1 MLKSN
6 STTLNRIEQRNKAM
20 IDKLNKTIILIIDDS
35 PNNLEILSETLT
47 SAGFEIAVALDG
59 ETALEQIAYD
69 PPTLILLDVMM
80 PGIDGFET
88 CRRLK
93 TNPDTHEIPIIFMTA
108 LTDTIDKVKG
118 LNLGAVD
125 YITKP
130 FQQEEVLARV
140 KVHLKLRTLTKTLEE
155 QNTRLVEEV
164 EQRGKAEAALQTLTQ
179 ELEQRVEER
188 TNQLAQALNNW
199 QQAQAMLV
207 QSEKM
212 SSLGQM
218 LAGVAHEIN
227 NPITSIH
234 GNLSCASEYSRDLLK
249 LLQIYAQHYPN
260 PVPEIQDKSQKID
273 TDFLVKDLPKT
284 FKSMEL
290 GIERICQ
297 IIKSL
302 RNISRLDA
310 GEMMM
315 VDLHEGLESTLV
327 LLQHRIKPTGK
338 HLGIQVIKEYGKLPP
353 IECYPGRLS
362 QVFMNILAN
371 AIDALEEAEFRKQN
385 SETISESDT
394 TPAPP
399 TIWIRTRVIDN
410 QRVEIRISDNG
421 PGIPEE
427 IQEKL
432 FHAFFTT
439 KPFGKGTGLG
449 LSISHEIVVEKHRGQ
464 LRCVSHPGE
473 GAEFIIELP
482 IG

>member
-1 MLKSN
+1 MINSN
-6 STTLNRIEQRNKAM
+6 SMTLNRIEEHNNP
-20 IDKLNKTIILIIDDS
+20 IDNLSKTIILIVDDS
-35 PNNLEILSETLT
+35 PNNLEIISETLT

-80 PGIDGFET
+80 PGMDGFET

-93 TNPDTHEIPIIFMTA
+93 ANPATQEIPIVFMTA

-155 QNTRLVEEV
+155 QNTRLIQEV
-164 EQRGKAEAALQTLTQ
+164 EQRAKAEAELQTLTQ

-188 TNQLAQALNNW
+188 TNQLAQALTNW

-207 QSEKM
+207 QNEKM

-218 LAGVAHEIN
+218 ITGVAHEIN
-227 NPITSIH
+227 NPISSIH
-234 GNLSCASEYSRDLLK
+234 GNLSCAGEYSRDLLQ
-249 LLQIYAQHYPN
+249 LLHLYTQHYPN
-260 PVPEIQDKSQKID
+260 PVPEIQAKSKEID
-273 TDFLVKDLPKT
+273 LNFLIKDFPKT
-284 FKSMEL
+284 FHSMEL

-315 VDLHEGLESTLV
+315 IDLHEGLDSTLV
-327 LLQHRIKPTGK
+327 LLQHRIKPSGK

-385 SETISESDT
+385 SAEISERDKT
-394 TPAPP
+394 LTAP
-399 TIWIRTRVIDN
+399 TIWIRTGVIDR

-421 PGIPEE
+421 PGIPE
-427 IQEKL
+427 QMQDKL
-432 FHAFFTT
+432 FQAFFTT

-449 LSISHEIVVEKHRGQ
+449 LSISHEIVVEKHGGK
-464 LRCVSHPGE
+464 LRCMSKPGK

>member
-1 MLKSN
+1 MIKSK
-6 STTLNRIEQRNKAM
+6 STTFTLKEHPKTALISNGT
-20 IDKLNKTIILIIDDS
+20 KTIILIVDDS
-35 PNNLEILSETLT
+35 PNNLQILSETLT

-80 PGIDGFET
+80 PGMDGFET

-93 TNPDTHEIPIIFMTA
+93 ANPTTQEIPIIFMTA

-155 QNTRLVEEV
+155 QNTRLIQEV
-164 EQRGKAEAALQTLTQ
+164 EQRAKAEAALQTLTE

-249 LLQIYAQHYPN
+249 LLQLYAEHYPN
-260 PVPEIQDKSQKID
+260 PVSAIQTRSKEIDLNFLIK
-273 TDFLVKDLPKT
+273 DFPKT

-302 RNISRLDA
+302 RNISRIDA

-315 VDLHEGLESTLV
+315 
-327 LLQHRIKPTGK
+327 
-338 HLGIQVIKEYGKLPP
+338 
-353 IECYPGRLS
+353 IE
-362 QVFMNILAN
+362 Q
-371 AIDALEEAEFRKQN
+371 
-385 SETISESDT
+385 SES
-394 TPAPP
+394 
-399 TIWIRTRVIDN
+399 V
-410 QRVEIRISDNG
+410 
-421 PGIPEE
+421 
-427 IQEKL
+427 
-432 FHAFFTT
+432 
-439 KPFGKGTGLG
+439 
-449 LSISHEIVVEKHRGQ
+449 HR
-464 LRCVSHPGE
+464 
-473 GAEFIIELP
+473 
-482 IG
+482 

>member
-1 MLKSN
+1 MN
-6 STTLNRIEQRNKAM
+6 NFNMMTLNRIEQRNAAM
-20 IDKLNKTIILIIDDS
+20 IDQLNKTIILIVDDS
-35 PNNLEILSETLT
+35 PNNLEILAETLT

-69 PPTLILLDVMM
+69 QPTLILLDVMM
-80 PGIDGFET
+80 PGVDGFEI

-93 TNPDTHEIPIIFMTA
+93 ANPDTEEIPIIFMTA

-155 QNTRLVEEV
+155 QNTRLSEEV
-164 EQRGKAEAALQTLTQ
+164 EQRTKAEAALQALTQ
-179 ELEQRVEER
+179 ELEERVEER

-199 QQAQAMLV
+199 QQAQALLV
-207 QSEKM
+207 QNEKM

-227 NPITSIH
+227 NPITSIY
-234 GNLSCASEYSRDLLK
+234 GNLNCASEYSRDLLNIV
-249 LLQIYAQHYPN
+249 QSYAQYYPN
-260 PVPEIQDKSQKID
+260 PVAEIKEKLEESDVN
-273 TDFLVKDLPKT
+273 FLVKDFPKT
-284 FKSMEL
+284 FESMEL

-310 GEMMM
+310 SEMMM
-315 VDLHEGLESTLV
+315 VDLHEGIDSTLV
-327 LLQHRIKPTGK
+327 LLQHRIKPSAK
-338 HLGIQVIKEYGKLPP
+338 HLGIQIIKEYGDLPP

-371 AIDALEEAEFRKQN
+371 AIDALEESEFRNKHLKRGEAYELN
-385 SETISESDT
+385 T
-394 TPAPP
+394 TPS
-399 TIWIRTRVIDN
+399 TIWIRTKVIDK
-410 QRVEIRISDNG
+410 QKVAIHIIDNG
-421 PGIPEE
+421 PGIPED
-427 IQEKL
+427 IQERL
-432 FHAFFTT
+432 FQAFFTT

-449 LSISHEIVVEKHRGQ
+449 LSISYEIVVDKHGGE
-464 LRCVSHPGE
+464 LRCVSQPGQ